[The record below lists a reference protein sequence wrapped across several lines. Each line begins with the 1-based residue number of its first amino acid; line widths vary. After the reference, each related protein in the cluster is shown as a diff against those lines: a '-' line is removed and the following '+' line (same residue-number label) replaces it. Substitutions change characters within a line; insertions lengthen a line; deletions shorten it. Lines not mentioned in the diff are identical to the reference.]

1 MIIGGFQKTSLIDY
15 PKKISAI
22 VWTVGCNFRC
32 PFCYNKEI
40 VMGSVKTFSEEEI
53 VSYLNKRKN
62 MLEGLVITGG
72 EPLIQDDILDFCQ
85 KIKELGY
92 LIKIDTNGMFPKKLK
107 ELIDRNLV
115 DYIAMDVK
123 APLEKYEKMTGIRT
137 DKEKIKHSIEIIK
150 TSNIDYEFRTT
161 FVPKLLEKKD
171 IVDIAKLLIGAKKF
185 FLQQFKPMEQMI
197 SDEFKKIQP
206 HSKEYVIETLEKI
219 KPCFK
224 ICEVRG
230 L

>member
-22 VWTVGCNFRC
+22 VWTIGCNFRC

-53 VSYLNKRKN
+53 VSYLKKRKN

-123 APLEKYEKMTGIRT
+123 APLEKYEKMTGVRI

-171 IVDIAKLLIGAKKF
+171 IVDIAKLLNGAKKF
-185 FLQQFKPMEQMI
+185 FLQQFKSMEKMI

-219 KPCFK
+219 KPYFN